1 MEMERNNEMDIL
13 QRAEMRKIPFD
24 APEGYFENLEERLRE
39 KTLQTKPSGKWDWVK
54 VLKASLAL
62 AASFLLVAGMGWGI
76 MRLTSLRQN
85 NTLAQNELTE
95 EGYMMLD
102 SLVNKFG
109 AIEVV
114 DIYHNSLAQ
123 DVPEEEDNVLSDD
136 EYYALEEYITL
147 MAPSYPGLIAE
158 EITTNR

>member
-24 APEGYFENLEERLRE
+24 APDGYFENLEERLRE

-76 MRLTSLRQN
+76 MRLTSLKQN
-85 NTLAQNELTE
+85 NTLAQSELTE
-95 EGYMMLD
+95 EGNMMLD

-114 DIYHNSLAQ
+114 DIYHNSFAQ
-123 DVPEEEDNVLSDD
+123 DVPEEEDDDLSDD
-136 EYYALEEYITL
+136 EYDALEEYITL

>member
-13 QRAEMRKIPFD
+13 QRAELRKIPFD

-76 MRLTSLRQN
+76 MKLTSLHQN
-85 NTLAQNELTE
+85 KALAQSELTE
-95 EGYMMLD
+95 EGNMMLD

-123 DVPEEEDNVLSDD
+123 DVPENEDDDLSDE
-136 EYYALEEYITL
+136 EYDALEEYITL

-158 EITTNR
+158 EITSNR